1 MLRCARC
8 VRAVEEKMVI
18 GIQPVRA
25 RCGYRLCLTQ
35 RQATNPKGRESLER
49 PIQVADLYANLLSL
63 LGIDFSR
70 EVQTPVRRPLGL
82 SPGKVIGEL
91 ITTRS

>member
-49 PIQVADLYANLLSL
+49 PIQVADLHATILNV

-70 EVQTPVRRPLGL
+70 KVQTPVGRPVRL
-82 SPGKVIGEL
+82 SPGKVIGDL
-91 ITTRS
+91 ITTLS